1 MSNSIQL
8 QGAGSLGGKAAVTP
22 HVSEPMLKRPLDFV
36 LATIGLLLSSP
47 LWLIIALAI
56 KLYDGGPIFFSQVR
70 WGKRGR
76 KFRVFKFRTMIVHA
90 DREDGPQ
97 QAREGDGR
105 VTRIGAFLRA
115 TGMDELPQ
123 LASIWVGRMSLVGPR
138 ALAVGEIVVD
148 ADGRRINY
156 EQVRGFY
163 ERLAVRP
170 GLTGVATIFLPK
182 DAHPRR
188 KFRYDLFYIRRQ
200 SFWFDVRL
208 IALSLWI
215 SVRGRWETRAGK
227 V

>member
-1 MSNSIQL
+1 
-8 QGAGSLGGKAAVTP
+8 
-22 HVSEPMLKRPLDFV
+22 
-36 LATIGLLLSSP
+36 
-47 LWLIIALAI
+47 
-56 KLYDGGPIFFSQVR
+56 
-70 WGKRGR
+70 
-76 KFRVFKFRTMIVHA
+76 
-90 DREDGPQ
+90 
-97 QAREGDGR
+97 
-105 VTRIGAFLRA
+105 
-115 TGMDELPQ
+115 MDELPQ

>member
-1 MSNSIQL
+1 
-8 QGAGSLGGKAAVTP
+8 
-22 HVSEPMLKRPLDFV
+22 MLKRPLDFV

-90 DREDGPQ
+90 DSQDGPR
-97 QAREGDGR
+97 QARERDGR

>member
-1 MSNSIQL
+1 
-8 QGAGSLGGKAAVTP
+8 
-22 HVSEPMLKRPLDFV
+22 
-36 LATIGLLLSSP
+36 
-47 LWLIIALAI
+47 
-56 KLYDGGPIFFSQVR
+56 
-70 WGKRGR
+70 
-76 KFRVFKFRTMIVHA
+76 
-90 DREDGPQ
+90 
-97 QAREGDGR
+97 
-105 VTRIGAFLRA
+105 
-115 TGMDELPQ
+115 MDELPQ
-123 LASIWVGRMSLVGPR
+123 LVSIWLGRMSLVGPR